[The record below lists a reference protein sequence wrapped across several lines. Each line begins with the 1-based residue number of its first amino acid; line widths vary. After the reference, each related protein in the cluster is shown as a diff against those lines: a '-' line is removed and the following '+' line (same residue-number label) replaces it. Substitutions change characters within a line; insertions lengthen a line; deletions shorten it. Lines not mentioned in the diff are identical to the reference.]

1 VAKGDAANPV
11 LVASAEPLCKVYH
24 DHLIALG
31 RLRLGAVM
39 CAYSGAASSRSRLE
53 LAKRVE
59 DFTIEH
65 LVRGTSIEVSMWPF
79 SYGLPGSMEAVFA
92 PTEGIHCRTALATNS
107 VP

>member
-1 VAKGDAANPV
+1 MFDAMGSLVEINREVAKGDAANPV

-53 LAKRVE
+53 LRE
-59 DFTIEH
+59 TC
-65 LVRGTSIEVSMWPF
+65 RGF
-79 SYGLPGSMEAVFA
+79 
-92 PTEGIHCRTALATNS
+92 HH
-107 VP
+107 